1 MYEPIQS
8 AVAESLDI
16 AKNNNYFKELRE
28 KLMSLRNVLIDQ
40 LIASKYDYNLWI
52 PESGYFILTDISKE

>member
-52 PESGYFILTDISKE
+52 PEVKINF